1 VCAVFAVVSLVN
13 ISFALAISFERAR
26 VGTGQARPSR
36 SFRELIG
43 TLSVMPVVIALFAM
57 GVLLNFCL
65 APINVVLAPL
75 MLSFGA
81 GPQGYG
87 FAMALFVVGA
97 VLGNAVVGSHYAR
110 RVEWDQSIF
119 ASLGAVALG
128 LIAVGLSRSLVQVAA
143 TMAVLGAIVP
153 FFQVPMSTQLQRI
166 IPTEDAGQAFASL
179 NAVTTGAAPLAA
191 ADAGLLLQ
199 RMSPAALFYCAG
211 GASVLLCLGWGF
223 FRRQETVA
231 VLAYNGQIE

>member
-1 VCAVFAVVSLVN
+1 
-13 ISFALAISFERAR
+13 
-26 VGTGQARPSR
+26 
-36 SFRELIG
+36 
-43 TLSVMPVVIALFAM
+43 MPVVIALFAM

-65 APINVVLAPL
+65 APINVALAPL

-97 VLGNAVVGSHYAR
+97 VLGNAVVGSRYTR

-128 LIAVGLSRSLVQVAA
+128 LIAIGLSRSPLQAAA

-153 FFQVPMSTQLQRI
+153 FFQVPMSTQLQRM

-179 NAVTTGAAPLAA
+179 NAVTTGAAPLAPA
-191 ADAGLLLQ
+191 GAGLLLQ
-199 RMSPAALFYCAG
+199 RMSPTRCSAARVER
-211 GASVLLCLGWGF
+211 ASF
-223 FRRQETVA
+223 SA
-231 VLAYNGQIE
+231 